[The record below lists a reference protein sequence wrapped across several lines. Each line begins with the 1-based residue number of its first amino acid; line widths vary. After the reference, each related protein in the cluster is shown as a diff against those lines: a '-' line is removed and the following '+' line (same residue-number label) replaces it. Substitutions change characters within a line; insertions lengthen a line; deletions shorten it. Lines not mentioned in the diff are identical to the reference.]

1 MSAWLESAQLVVRQR
16 MRLIA
21 EFSELQAFSASRVFR
36 PRERLDAVGVI
47 HQLADAASGRGRGG
61 VQGARDLHLQGDV
74 GHATVLCEMV
84 SKVVLCP
91 LGNAVCEETTNVV
104 VEPGYHYT
112 FSIYSYPMVSVSTMD
127 VDAVPEFSV
136 SVVPGDYF
144 IQLTVGGA
152 KYPLWGSCLLVAQS
166 GGSDAQSLVEV
177 TLPAE
182 TEVSVVASDLVVD
195 SQYVVTCNLYDVRVN
210 VSVSAH
216 RVRVIPAELVL
227 AYVRVSA
234 TVNKPATLYCMVRV
248 ASMQELNLWGVAHEV
263 EVDLQYLVLNAQY
276 ASGYR
281 VTCAAVDL
289 FSRGEV
295 QSLVIPP
302 SGTPFAPEV
311 IGTVPEVNAV
321 EVRVG
326 GDAADLRLP
335 GARERL
341 FHPVQ
346 QEGLGLGESVPGGVL
361 GEREPHRVGDLG
373 LESLTYELKAWTWR
387 RACRWRRRATC
398 W

>member
-1 MSAWLESAQLVVRQR
+1 M
-16 MRLIA
+16 
-21 EFSELQAFSASRVFR
+21 
-36 PRERLDAVGVI
+36 
-47 HQLADAASGRGRGG
+47 
-61 VQGARDLHLQGDV
+61 
-74 GHATVLCEMV
+74 
-84 SKVVLCP
+84 VLCP
-91 LGNAVCEETTNVV
+91 LGNDVCEETTTKVV

-136 SVVPGDYF
+136 SAVPDDYF
-144 IQLTVGGA
+144 IQLTLGGA

-177 TLPAE
+177 RLPAE

-195 SQYVVTCNLYDVRVN
+195 SQYLVTCNLYDVR
-210 VSVSAH
+210 VSAH

-281 VTCAAVDL
+281 VTCAARC
-289 FSRGEV
+289 SR
-295 QSLVIPP
+295 
-302 SGTPFAPEV
+302 
-311 IGTVPEVNAV
+311 
-321 EVRVG
+321 
-326 GDAADLRLP
+326 
-335 GARERL
+335 
-341 FHPVQ
+341 
-346 QEGLGLGESVPGGVL
+346 
-361 GEREPHRVGDLG
+361 
-373 LESLTYELKAWTWR
+373 W
-387 RACRWRRRATC
+387 
-398 W
+398 

>member
-1 MSAWLESAQLVVRQR
+1 

-21 EFSELQAFSASRVFR
+21 EFSELQPFSASRVFR
-36 PRERLDAVGVI
+36 PRELTRASVVTPSVSYINSQTLRLDLGAVDAGVVLYKKHVI
-47 HQLADAASGRGRGG
+47 YIYKKMSGTRRL
-61 VQGARDLHLQGDV
+61 VDSLF
-74 GHATVLCEMV
+74 

-91 LGNAVCEETTNVV
+91 LGNEVCEETTTNVV

-112 FSIYSYPMVSVSTMD
+112 FSIYSYPMVSAGKVVVSVSTMD

-136 SVVPGDYF
+136 SAVPDDYF

-177 TLPAE
+177 RLPAE

-195 SQYVVTCNLYDVRVN
+195 SQYLVTCKVYDVRVS

-227 AYVRVSA
+227 AYVRDTTYDVRVSA

-281 VTCAAVDL
+281 VTCAAVDP

-295 QSLVIPP
+295 QSLVIHP

-311 IGTVPEVNAV
+311 IGTVPEMNAV

-326 GDAADLRLP
+326 
-335 GARERL
+335 
-341 FHPVQ
+341 
-346 QEGLGLGESVPGGVL
+346 
-361 GEREPHRVGDLG
+361 
-373 LESLTYELKAWTWR
+373 WR
-387 RACRWRRRATC
+387 CS
-398 W
+398 

>member
-1 MSAWLESAQLVVRQR
+1 
-16 MRLIA
+16 
-21 EFSELQAFSASRVFR
+21 
-36 PRERLDAVGVI
+36 
-47 HQLADAASGRGRGG
+47 
-61 VQGARDLHLQGDV
+61 
-74 GHATVLCEMV
+74 MV

-91 LGNAVCEETTNVV
+91 LGNAVCEETTTNVV

-112 FSIYSYPMVSVSTMD
+112 FSIYSYPMVSAGKVVVSVSTMD

-136 SVVPGDYF
+136 SAVPDDYF

-177 TLPAE
+177 RLPAE

-195 SQYVVTCNLYDVRVN
+195 SQYGVTCNLYDVRVS

-234 TVNKPATLYCMVRV
+234 TVNKPAPLYCMVRV

-263 EVDLQYLVLNAQY
+263 EVDLQYLVLKAQY

-281 VTCAAVDL
+281 VTCAAVDP

-295 QSLVIPP
+295 QSLVIHP

-311 IGTVPEVNAV
+311 IGTVPEMNAV

-326 GDAADLRLP
+326 
-335 GARERL
+335 
-341 FHPVQ
+341 
-346 QEGLGLGESVPGGVL
+346 
-361 GEREPHRVGDLG
+361 
-373 LESLTYELKAWTWR
+373 WR
-387 RACRWRRRATC
+387 CS
-398 W
+398 

>member
-1 MSAWLESAQLVVRQR
+1 MQE
-16 MRLIA
+16 
-21 EFSELQAFSASRVFR
+21 
-36 PRERLDAVGVI
+36 
-47 HQLADAASGRGRGG
+47 
-61 VQGARDLHLQGDV
+61 ARDLRLQGDV
-74 GHATVLCEMV
+74 GHAVVLCEMV

-91 LGNAVCEETTNVV
+91 LGNDVCEETTTKVV

-136 SVVPGDYF
+136 SAVPDDYF
-144 IQLTVGGA
+144 IQLTLGGA

-177 TLPAE
+177 RLPAE

-195 SQYVVTCNLYDVRVN
+195 SQYLVTCNLYDVR
-210 VSVSAH
+210 VSAH

-248 ASMQELNLWGVAHEV
+248 ASMQELNLWGVALEV

-281 VTCAAVDL
+281 VTCAARC
-289 FSRGEV
+289 SR
-295 QSLVIPP
+295 
-302 SGTPFAPEV
+302 
-311 IGTVPEVNAV
+311 
-321 EVRVG
+321 
-326 GDAADLRLP
+326 
-335 GARERL
+335 
-341 FHPVQ
+341 
-346 QEGLGLGESVPGGVL
+346 
-361 GEREPHRVGDLG
+361 
-373 LESLTYELKAWTWR
+373 W
-387 RACRWRRRATC
+387 
-398 W
+398 

>member
-1 MSAWLESAQLVVRQR
+1 M
-16 MRLIA
+16 
-21 EFSELQAFSASRVFR
+21 
-36 PRERLDAVGVI
+36 
-47 HQLADAASGRGRGG
+47 
-61 VQGARDLHLQGDV
+61 
-74 GHATVLCEMV
+74 
-84 SKVVLCP
+84 VLCP
-91 LGNAVCEETTNVV
+91 LGNDVCEETTNVV

-112 FSIYSYPMVSVSTMD
+112 FSIYSYPIVSAGKAVSVSTMD

-136 SVVPGDYF
+136 SAVPGDYF

-177 TLPAE
+177 RLPAE

-195 SQYVVTCNLYDVRVN
+195 SQYVVTCNLYDVRVSVRVS

-234 TVNKPATLYCMVRV
+234 TVNKPAPLYCMVRV

-263 EVDLQYLVLNAQY
+263 EVDLQYLVLNAQFE
-276 ASGYR
+276 SGYR

-295 QSLVIPP
+295 QSLVIHP

-326 GDAADLRLP
+326 
-335 GARERL
+335 
-341 FHPVQ
+341 
-346 QEGLGLGESVPGGVL
+346 
-361 GEREPHRVGDLG
+361 
-373 LESLTYELKAWTWR
+373 WR
-387 RACRWRRRATC
+387 CS
-398 W
+398 

>member
-1 MSAWLESAQLVVRQR
+1 MEVRQR

-21 EFSELQAFSASRVFR
+21 EFSELQAFSARLGFC
-36 PRERLDAVGVI
+36 PRERGDAVGVV

-61 VQGARDLHLQGDV
+61 VQEARDVHLQGDV
-74 GHATVLCEMV
+74 GHAAVLCEMV

-91 LGNAVCEETTNVV
+91 LGKEVCEETTKVV

-112 FSIYSYPMVSVSTMD
+112 FSIYSYPMVSAGKVVVSVSTMD

-136 SVVPGDYF
+136 SAVPGDYF
-144 IQLTVGGA
+144 IQLTLGGA

-177 TLPAE
+177 RLPAE

-195 SQYVVTCNLYDVRVN
+195 SQYVVTCNLYDVRVS

-234 TVNKPATLYCMVRV
+234 TVNKPAPLYCMVRV

-263 EVDLQYLVLNAQY
+263 EVDLQYLVLKAQY

-295 QSLVIPP
+295 QSLVIHP
-302 SGTPFAPEV
+302 SGTPFAPEL
-311 IGTVPEVNAV
+311 IGTVAEVNAV
-321 EVRVG
+321 EGRVG
-326 GDAADLRLP
+326 
-335 GARERL
+335 
-341 FHPVQ
+341 
-346 QEGLGLGESVPGGVL
+346 
-361 GEREPHRVGDLG
+361 
-373 LESLTYELKAWTWR
+373 WR
-387 RACRWRRRATC
+387 CS
-398 W
+398 